1 MGGERRRREKEKKR
15 ERRAFFLGVV
25 ASELRHTSLFFPCF
39 LALLYFTCCR
49 VLFLLAPSSFKRR
62 GTLALLPPAIGKL
75 RRKRTQLVQWARK
88 RRAQCFSLSLFSR
101 RGGWNSVVRRL
112 GSSHPPRAPLSSSC
126 PAFVAP
132 RSADNLEF
140 QPLGGKKD
148 VSRLQAAGSGVE
160 RASKMERGH
169 QPARQAK
176 RAPAGEESLSFLP
189 TRSFSRC
196 SLSLRHQL
204 FLCGS
209 LLERAFDRRA
219 ERRSQRARFGLER
232 GASMLSPLL
241 SRMVLSFFLFP
252 FFPFLPRQLTFNRP
266 PPSLVSTTSA

>member
-1 MGGERRRREKEKKR
+1 MDGILWCDASAAPTRRELR
-15 ERRAFFLGVV
+15 CRPPVRPLLLLG
-25 ASELRHTSLFFPCF
+25 AQIISSSS
-39 LALLYFTCCR
+39 
-49 VLFLLAPSSFKRR
+49 LLA
-62 GTLALLPPAIGKL
+62 
-75 RRKRTQLVQWARK
+75 
-88 RRAQCFSLSLFSR
+88 
-101 RGGWNSVVRRL
+101 
-112 GSSHPPRAPLSSSC
+112 
-126 PAFVAP
+126 
-132 RSADNLEF
+132 
-140 QPLGGKKD
+140 GKKMC
-148 VSRLQAAGSGVE
+148 
-160 RASKMERGH
+160 RASRQQEAASSVHRKWRGH